1 MDENQLDTSFR
12 DELGLAIES
21 AMAIEPA
28 PELKVHVRRRIDG
41 ERASGRRWTPWL
53 LAIAGLAALLIAATT
68 FTPWRRDRDQAG
80 PPSVIAAA
88 YSNALAPYAG
98 VSRAVAPAIDRPVVR
113 VRATEAAL
121 SNQAALLV
129 AYVNHVRQHRITP
142 TDLAV
147 RASGEPLKVE
157 GISIERIAIE
167 PLPKL
172 EAIAG
177 ERQ

>member
-1 MDENQLDTSFR
+1 MDENRLDESFR
-12 DELGLAIES
+12 DELGLAIEA
-21 AMAIEPA
+21 AMGVEPA
-28 PELKVHVRRRIDG
+28 PQLKAHLRARIDR
-41 ERASGRRWTPWL
+41 ERATVPRWMPWQ
-53 LAIAGLAALLIAATT
+53 LAIAGVAAVLMAATV
-68 FTPWRRDRDQAG
+68 FTLWRRDRDQTSA
-80 PPSVIAAA
+80 PFVIVAA
-88 YSNALAPYAG
+88 YSNALAPYAA
-98 VSRAVAPAIDRPVVR
+98 VSRAVVPAIDRPVVR
-113 VRATEAAL
+113 VIATEAAL

-142 TDLAV
+142 TDLAG

-167 PLPKL
+167 PLPRL